1 MALATLLPRGR
12 GKFAESLRLSFNI
25 EWVST
30 AAKAMNAMVIST
42 AGRGLET
49 RDACLREDL
58 VLHVGFA
65 LLDEQRAGLFKEIDK
80 QLAILS
86 GTAPVARQAPRAI
99 ERAVPPPRAIPAIT
113 LRRKLEAPAARAPRL
128 IFRARLAAVASVIVG
143 TFALG
148 WFAAA
153 SLDAWLNGPL
163 TGSAAVEAVVEHII
177 NAESNDNA
185 DAKNKRSS
193 ATGPAQFLD
202 QTWLEM
208 IRAYRSD
215 LAKGRS
221 REQMLALRRDAKIT
235 REMTRRFA
243 ERHAAMMARRG
254 LPVTPATVYLAHF
267 AGGAGAVAILSAQ
280 LEADAA
286 QVMAYA
292 DATGRTKREQIVKAN
307 PFLDKFS
314 VADLELW
321 ADRKMQGVDLRLT
334 ELMPASRKK

>member
-1 MALATLLPRGR
+1 
-12 GKFAESLRLSFNI
+12 
-25 EWVST
+25 
-30 AAKAMNAMVIST
+30 MNAMVIS
-42 AGRGLET
+42 AT
-49 RDACLREDL
+49 RDDRDTSARYLREKL
-58 VLHVGFA
+58 VLNVGLA
-65 LLDEQRAGLFKEIDK
+65 LLEDRRAGLFKEVDR

-86 GTAPVARQAPRAI
+86 GAAAPAVVQAPRAI
-99 ERAVPPPRAIPAIT
+99 QRATSPPPRIPAIT
-113 LRRKLEAPAARAPRL
+113 TRRKHAAP
-128 IFRARLAAVASVIVG
+128 ISRARRRFSRLRMAAIAGVIVA

-148 WFAAA
+148 WIAAA
-153 SLDAWLNGPL
+153 SLDAWLNSPL
-163 TGSAAVEAVVEHII
+163 TGSAAVDAVVERII

-202 QTWLEM
+202 ETWLEM
-208 IRAYRSD
+208 IRAYRPD
-215 LAKGRS
+215 LAKGRN
-221 REQMLALRRDAKIT
+221 RDQMLALRRDAKLA

-243 ERHAAMMARRG
+243 ERHAAMLARRG

-314 VADLELW
+314 VADLEFW
-321 ADRKMQGVDLRLT
+321 ADRKMQGPELRLS
-334 ELMPASRKK
+334 ELSASSKK